1 MRIKSQVLE
10 EEWIKIIKA
19 EDRIPKYYEVIIQ
32 MQDMSHEISGM
43 RAMRRE
49 TGGGKR
55 ATTDRIKRIIA
66 MNQNTGVTGDPG
78 MTGSIGLKMTMTE
91 LIPVVGK
98 NEDLQIKKRKQE
110 VLGIMRMKAE
120 VLKTMTRSQGNMN
133 LKRLQEGRTIHHIRA
148 EAQDNQ
154 SNEVQNKKVDLQ
166 IPI

>member
-1 MRIKSQVLE
+1 MLF
-10 EEWIKIIKA
+10 
-19 EDRIPKYYEVIIQ
+19 D
-32 MQDMSHEISGM
+32 HL
-43 RAMRRE
+43 
-49 TGGGKR
+49 
-55 ATTDRIKRIIA
+55 
-66 MNQNTGVTGDPG
+66 
-78 MTGSIGLKMTMTE
+78 GLKMTMTE